1 MKKKTI
7 SLKSLSC
14 INVKKRKLCHCSI
27 SLFEHGLKCEA
38 DEIHHFNSTSFK
50 FLHETRNNEIAK
62 IVFCERL
69 LDSFFETGRGGHFFS
84 YMELRDA
91 FSSTSNGSS
100 RGGFGHFIK
109 NLPETFK
116 RRLYKDVPQKET
128 LGATQILIKRV

>member
-1 MKKKTI
+1 MD
-7 SLKSLSC
+7 S
-14 INVKKRKLCHCSI
+14 NVKLMRSI
-27 SLFEHGLKCEA
+27 
-38 DEIHHFNSTSFK
+38 ISTQLVLNFCMR
-50 FLHETRNNEIAK
+50 LETMTLQR
-62 IVFCERL
+62 VFCERL